1 MTEFLRLLGEWVTYL
16 FPLRRV
22 DQWEA
27 GVCLVCGRFWRT
39 VGPGVYL
46 VVPWF
51 MDVVSVNTVPG
62 VYMTPL
68 QTVTL
73 RDGSAL
79 TFSAAIEV
87 QVEDAGR
94 AHCQIEAYS
103 ETVTEQAR
111 GLLAERLADVD
122 PARFDPARGKRDRLM
137 TELLEELNHTT
148 REYGVWVRRLWFPNW
163 ALGVKTYRLLG
174 EQML

>member
-1 MTEFLRLLGEWVTYL
+1 VTEFLRLLGEWLQYL

-22 DQWEA
+22 DPWES
-27 GVCLVCGRFWRT
+27 GVCLVFGRYWRT

-46 VVPWF
+46 VLPWF
-51 MDVVSVNTVPG
+51 ADVVTVNVVPG

-73 RDGSAL
+73 RDGTAL

-87 QVEDAGR
+87 QVEDAR
-94 AHCQIEAYS
+94 LAHCTIEAYT

-137 TELLEELNHTT
+137 GELLEELNETT
-148 REYGVWVRRLWFPNW
+148 LGYGVRVRRLWFPDW
-163 ALGVKTYRLLG
+163 ALGVRTIRLLG
-174 EQML
+174 APVL